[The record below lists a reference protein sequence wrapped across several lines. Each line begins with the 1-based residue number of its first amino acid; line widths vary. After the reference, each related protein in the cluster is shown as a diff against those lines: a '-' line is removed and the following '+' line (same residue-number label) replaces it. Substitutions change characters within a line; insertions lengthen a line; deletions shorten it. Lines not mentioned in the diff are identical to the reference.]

1 MTLRFVVDTSAV
13 VDLMR
18 MDRPKPPQLLTD
30 DAEVFLPLPV
40 LAELYVGALSS
51 LRPDH
56 HTADLLRVARA
67 WARLVPDEET
77 AFVYAQVRVRSHN
90 IASLSESKRNDFW
103 IAALCLQ
110 HDLPLLTNDGGF
122 DAISGLTVIHW

>member
-1 MTLRFVVDTSAV
+1 MTKRFAVDTSAV

-18 MDRPKPPQLLTD
+18 TERPKPPPLLSED
-30 DAEVFLPLPV
+30 VEVLLPLPV

-51 LRPDH
+51 LVSQEWTR
-56 HTADLLRVARA
+56 LL
-67 WARLVPDEET
+67 PDEET
-77 AFVYAQVRVRSHN
+77 ARTYAEIRVRTRNVTPIS
-90 IASLSESKRNDFW
+90 ASKTNDLW

-122 DAISGLTVIHW
+122 DHITGLTVIHW

>member
-1 MTLRFVVDTSAV
+1 MTLRLAVDTSAV

-18 MDRPKPPQLLTD
+18 TDRPKPPQLLTD

-56 HTADLLRVARA
+56 HTADLLRVSRA
-67 WARLVPDEET
+67 WTRLLPSEET
-77 AFVYAQVRVRSHN
+77 ALVYAQVRVRSHH
-90 IASLSESKRNDFW
+90 IAPLSESKRNDFW

-110 HDLPLLTNDGGF
+110 HDLSLLTNDGGF
-122 DAISGLTVIHW
+122 NAISGLTVIHW